1 VGVETYSVVSIKI
14 MVFGAVG
21 TLKMKVQIPPKCL
34 YLFTTLCDVILQ
46 KTVCWFFN
54 L

>member
-1 VGVETYSVVSIKI
+1 VGVETCSLVSIKI

-34 YLFTTLCDVILQ
+34 YLFTKLHGVILQ
-46 KTVCWFFN
+46 KTVC
-54 L
+54 